1 MGNGNREVTLGT
13 ALPTQDGE
21 HKEIFAEETN
31 KSKLSWNSYGLLDA
45 VKRWSCRN
53 KKNIAIF
60 TLILSM
66 FLLLGLNLGQ
76 MATFRANQINGEI
89 QENNILEN
97 MKVAMS
103 VRDSGHGTLNTI
115 DLNISSSIK
124 RYEHCLLVPCRE
136 SCMDMDLL
144 LASNS

>member
-31 KSKLSWNSYGLLDA
+31 KSRLSWNSYGLHDA

-53 KKNIAIF
+53 KKNIAIL
-60 TLILSM
+60 TLTLLM
-66 FLLLGLNLGQ
+66 FLLLVLNLGQ
-76 MATFRANQINGEI
+76 MATFRANQMNSK
-89 QENNILEN
+89 ILENIILAN

-103 VRDSGHGTLNTI
+103 VRESGQG
-115 DLNISSSIK
+115 
-124 RYEHCLLVPCRE
+124 
-136 SCMDMDLL
+136 
-144 LASNS
+144 A